1 MTSNPPHLL
10 TRKDI
15 EAQYRI
21 PRSTLYQ
28 RIKDRE
34 FPPPIKIGRGSF
46 WIAQEISD
54 LIEARMRARGQ

>member
-1 MTSNPPHLL
+1 MMTTPTHLL

-15 EAQYRI
+15 EMQYRI

-28 RIKDRE
+28 RIKDKE

-46 WIAQEISD
+46 WVAQEVSD
-54 LIEARMRARGQ
+54 LIEERMRARGQ